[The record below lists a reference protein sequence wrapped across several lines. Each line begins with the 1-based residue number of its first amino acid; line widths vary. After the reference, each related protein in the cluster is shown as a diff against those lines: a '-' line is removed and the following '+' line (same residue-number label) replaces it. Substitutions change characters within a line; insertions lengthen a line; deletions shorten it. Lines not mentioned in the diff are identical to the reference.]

1 MLTLIYS
8 AFVDKVVMP
17 AFKMPEQDGV
27 YDAAKAGLAPIVER
41 LERQNFICGDKVTLP
56 DFQLF
61 EAINYLTA
69 LGAAKGMENSRAFV
83 DYPYLQAY
91 QKRMS
96 ELPGLKQHLAS
107 DRHAHHCFY
116 PPFAKCQLKMAN
128 GEPENPPQ

>member
-69 LGAAKGMENSRAFV
+69 LGAA
-83 DYPYLQAY
+83 
-91 QKRMS
+91 
-96 ELPGLKQHLAS
+96 
-107 DRHAHHCFY
+107 
-116 PPFAKCQLKMAN
+116 
-128 GEPENPPQ
+128 